1 MKRDTSF
8 HDFVVYDLMNRLS
21 GISSRLMMGGWCI
34 YADKIPFSLIIEN
47 KLFFKVQEDGT
58 KKKLKALGSKQFTYK
73 KKDKKLVKM
82 CYWSVPDEAMDDSD
96 MFYELVN
103 EVIEKSVK

>member
-8 HDFVVYDLMNRLS
+8 HDFVVYDLMNSLS
-21 GISSRLMMGGWCI
+21 GISSRPMMSGWCI

-47 KLFFKVQEDGT
+47 KLFFKAKEDEI
-58 KKKLKALGSKQFTYK
+58 KKKFKTLGSKQFSYK

-82 CYWSVPDEAMDDSD
+82 CYWSMPDEAMDNSD
-96 MFYELVN
+96 LFYELTS
-103 EVIEKSVK
+103 EAIASL